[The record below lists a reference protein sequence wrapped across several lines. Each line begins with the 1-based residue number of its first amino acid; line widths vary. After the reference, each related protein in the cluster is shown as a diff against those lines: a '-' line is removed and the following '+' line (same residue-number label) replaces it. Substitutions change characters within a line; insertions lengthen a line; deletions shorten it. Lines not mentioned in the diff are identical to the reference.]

1 MCRACLLPE
10 NKKDGRKFIIILDCI
25 KENDESD
32 FGNEGSERLEVLMC
46 SIICQGLET
55 IHT

>member
-10 NKKDGRKFIIILDCI
+10 NKKDGQKFIIILDCI

-32 FGNEGSERLEVLMC
+32 FGNEGSERL
-46 SIICQGLET
+46 
-55 IHT
+55 